1 MQLGCLLVLSDPET
15 VARRMQQDCA
25 DFCCLQFM
33 CTLQKG
39 GDTIAGA
46 QLERLQVQNSMLQK
60 VSRKLQ
66 EEVRLL
72 RTGHTLPGH
81 NGIDGHSLESQ
92 QESHNEEKHASSSG
106 QELQE

>member
-1 MQLGCLLVLSDPET
+1 MLLLIMLCVP
-15 VARRMQQDCA
+15 AM
-25 DFCCLQFM
+25 
-33 CTLQKG
+33 QKG
-39 GDTIAGA
+39 GDAIAGA
-46 QLERLQVQNSMLQK
+46 QLDRLQAQNSMLQK

-81 NGIDGHSLESQ
+81 IGIDGHSLESL

-106 QELQE
+106 QESAE